1 MTLAPLQDQ
10 LAELRRLCPSLL
22 SGSEGERTLYLLPQ
36 LHLRDG
42 CKPAVVDALL
52 CPFERD
58 GYPFR
63 LFFAEKIAT
72 TKSLNW
78 NVDGSMILDRKW
90 FAFSWKVPG
99 ELRLI
104 QMVSSIVGGMV

>member
-1 MTLAPLQDQ
+1 V
-10 LAELRRLCPSLL
+10 AELRKLCPGLL
-22 SGSEGERTLYLLPQ
+22 SAAEGERTLYLLPQ
-36 LHLRDG
+36 LNLRNG
-42 CKPAVVDALL
+42 CKPAIVDALL

-72 TKSLNW
+72 HKSLNW
-78 NVDGSMILDRKW
+78 NFDGNMILDHKW

-104 QMVSSIVGGMV
+104 QMVSSILGVMV

>member
-1 MTLAPLQDQ
+1 M
-10 LAELRRLCPSLL
+10 AELRLLCPGLL
-22 SGSEGERTLYLLPQ
+22 SAPEGKRTLYLLPQ
-36 LHLRDG
+36 LQLRNG
-42 CKPAVVDALL
+42 CNPAIIDALL

-63 LFFAEKIAT
+63 LFFAERIAT
-72 TKSLNW
+72 HKSLNW
-78 NVDGSMILDRKW
+78 NFNGNMILDRKW

-104 QMVSSIVGGMV
+104 QMVSSILGVMV